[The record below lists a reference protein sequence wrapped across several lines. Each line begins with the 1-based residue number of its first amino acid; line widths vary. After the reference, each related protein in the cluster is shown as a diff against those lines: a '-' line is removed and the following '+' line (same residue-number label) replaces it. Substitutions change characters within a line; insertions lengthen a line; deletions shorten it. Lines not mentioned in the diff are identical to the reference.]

1 MTSKTIVIIAGEAS
15 GDLLGAGLM
24 RALLARDPE
33 LNFEGIGG
41 PAMQAL
47 GFNSLVPMER
57 LSVMGLVE
65 VLGRLP
71 ELLALRRRLI
81 RKYTTRSPLAMIGID
96 APDFNL
102 RLETCL
108 KQAGVPTVHYVSPSV
123 WAWREDRVFT
133 VAKACHHVLALL
145 PFEVPYYRKHH
156 IPATFVGHRLADE
169 LPGAWDQGQARSQ
182 LGLSQD
188 APVLALLPGS
198 RAMEVKQLGQDFIN
212 AARQLQQHYPQ
223 LQVVLAAANEARYKQ
238 LKALLQA
245 TGADANAI
253 LIVVQQTR
261 AALAAADAVLVASGT
276 ATLETM
282 LFAKPMLV
290 CYRLSAL
297 SYRVF
302 KPRLQVPYVSLP
314 NLLAGDVIVEE
325 LLQDKVQ
332 VDVLVDKMTA
342 LLFDAKLRAQQQQ
355 AFIKLHD
362 MLACDADEQAADV
375 VCQVIADQSGKGLP
389 YA

>member
-24 RALLARDPE
+24 TALLERDPN
-33 LNFEGIGG
+33 LQFEGIGG
-41 PAMQAL
+41 PAMEAL

-71 ELLALRRRLI
+71 ELLFLRRRLI
-81 RKYTTRSPLAMIGID
+81 KKYQATPPLAMIGID

-102 RLETCL
+102 GLETRL
-108 KQAGVPTVHYVSPSV
+108 KQAGIATVHYVSPSV

-145 PFEVPYYRKHH
+145 PFEIPYYRQHD

-169 LPGAWDQGQARSQ
+169 LPGEWHQAEARAQ
-182 LGLSQD
+182 LGLQAD

-198 RAMEVKQLGQDFIN
+198 RAMEVKQLASQFIDTALRLQDS
-212 AARQLQQHYPQ
+212 YPQ
-223 LQVVLAAANEARYKQ
+223 LQVVLAAANQARYKELQ
-238 LKALLQA
+238 NLVATRTKAD
-245 TGADANAI
+245 TI
-253 LIVVQQTR
+253 MIVLHQTR

-282 LFAKPMLV
+282 LFSKPMLV
-290 CYRLSAL
+290 CYRLSPI
-297 SYRVF
+297 SYRLF
-302 KPRLQVPYVSLP
+302 KRKLQVPYVSLP
-314 NLLAGDVIVEE
+314 NLLAGNRVVEE
-325 LLQDKVQ
+325 LLQEQVQ
-332 VDVLVDKMTA
+332 VDVLVEKMAT
-342 LLFDAKLRAQQQQ
+342 LLFDTEVRAQQQNTFL
-355 AFIKLHD
+355 ALHD
-362 MLACDADEQAADV
+362 KLAQNADHQAAQV
-375 VCQVIADQSGKGLP
+375 VMQVIKEQSGQESIHV
-389 YA
+389 

>member
-24 RALLARDPE
+24 SALLERDPS
-33 LNFEGIGG
+33 LQFEGIGG

-71 ELLALRRRLI
+71 ELLFLRRRLI
-81 RKYTTRSPLAMIGID
+81 KKYQATPPIAMIGID

-102 RLETCL
+102 GLETRL
-108 KQAGVPTVHYVSPSV
+108 KQVGIPTVHYVSPSV

-145 PFEVPYYRKHH
+145 PFEIPYYRQHD

-169 LPGAWDQGQARSQ
+169 LPGEWHQTEARAQ
-182 LGLSQD
+182 LGLQVD

-198 RAMEVKQLGQDFIN
+198 RAMEVKQLASQFIDTALRLQDS
-212 AARQLQQHYPQ
+212 YPQ
-223 LQVVLAAANEARYKQ
+223 LQVVLAAANQARYKE
-238 LKALLQA
+238 LQNLVA
-245 TGADANAI
+245 TRAEVDTI
-253 LIVVQQTR
+253 MIVLHQTR
-261 AALAAADAVLVASGT
+261 ATLAAADAVLVASGT

-282 LFAKPMLV
+282 LFSKPMLV
-290 CYRLSAL
+290 CYRLSPI
-297 SYRVF
+297 SYRLF
-302 KPRLQVPYVSLP
+302 KRKLQVPYVSLP
-314 NLLAGDVIVEE
+314 NLLADHAVVEE
-325 LLQDKVQ
+325 LLQEQVQ

-342 LLFDAKLRAQQQQ
+342 LLFDAEVRAQQQNTFL
-355 AFIKLHD
+355 ALHD
-362 MLACDADEQAADV
+362 KLAQNADHQAAQV
-375 VCQVIADQSGKGLP
+375 VMQVIKEQSGQELIHV
-389 YA
+389 

>member
-1 MTSKTIVIIAGEAS
+1 MTSKKIVIIAGEAS

-24 RALLARDPE
+24 NAMLERDPD
-33 LNFEGIGG
+33 LQFEGIGG

-71 ELLALRRRLI
+71 ELLFLRRRLI
-81 RKYTTRSPLAMIGID
+81 KKYQAIPPLAMIGID

-102 RLETCL
+102 GLETRL
-108 KQAGVPTVHYVSPSV
+108 KQAGIPTVHYVSPSV

-145 PFEVPYYRKHH
+145 PFEIPYYRKHD

-169 LPGAWDQGQARSQ
+169 LPGAWDQAEARTQ
-182 LGLSQD
+182 LGLQAD
-188 APVLALLPGS
+188 VPVLALLPGS

-212 AARQLQQHYPQ
+212 AALQIQENYPQ
-223 LQVVLAAANEARYKQ
+223 LQIVLAAANKARYKELQ
-238 LKALLQA
+238 HLVATHTKAD
-245 TGADANAI
+245 TI
-253 LIVVQQTR
+253 MIVLQQTR

-282 LFAKPMLV
+282 LFSKPMLV
-290 CYRLSAL
+290 CYKLSPI
-297 SYRVF
+297 SYRLF
-302 KPRLQVPYVSLP
+302 KRKLQVPYVSLP
-314 NLLAGDVIVEE
+314 NLLAGDKVVEE
-325 LLQDKVQ
+325 LLQEQVKVEA
-332 VDVLVDKMTA
+332 LADKMTA
-342 LLFDAKLRAQQQQ
+342 LLFDSNLRTKQQQVFF
-355 AFIKLHD
+355 ALHD
-362 MLACDADEQAADV
+362 KLAQNADHQAAQV
-375 VCQVIADQSGKGLP
+375 VMQVIKEQSGQESIHV
-389 YA
+389 